1 MGLRTSLLR
10 QLENPS
16 LSVDSRAELRCGL
29 ARELEDKGEYESARE
44 VLGELWKR
52 IGEHPQV
59 AGLQLSI
66 AAEVLLRAGVLT
78 GAIGSKSQM
87 ADAQETAKNLISES
101 LTVFKLL
108 SYKKKIAEAQIELA
122 LCYWRT
128 GEYNEARDLLKDILK
143 RLTTDSELRA
153 KAVLRLV
160 IVERADANYS
170 EALNILTEHAALF
183 QKINNPTLKG
193 SYHVTLGNVLE
204 GLWES
209 EQKQDYL
216 DRILI
221 EYTAAS
227 YHFEQAQHKCYRAN
241 VENNLGFIYFT
252 ISRFKDAHQ
261 HLDKARRIL
270 TSLKDSVTIAQVD
283 ETRARVFLKEKRYSE
298 AEKVARL
305 AIKTLEQSDRQS
317 LLVEALITH
326 GTVLARLGRH
336 SVALSIFRQAV
347 DISQQIGSLNR
358 AAEAA
363 LTAFQEMGD
372 HLISDD
378 ARSLLAGQT
387 LSDEIKQFEHHL
399 IKHALDASQ
408 GSVTYAA
415 KSLGISYQSL
425 GYMLETRHK
434 DLSTARVPKR
444 SRKAA
449 ALERVS

>member
-1 MGLRTSLLR
+1 MSLRTSLLR

-16 LSVDSRAELRCGL
+16 LSVDSRAELRCDL
-29 ARELEDKGEYESARE
+29 AREFEDKGEYEDARE
-44 VLGELWKR
+44 ALGELWSR

-59 AGLQLSI
+59 TGLQSSI
-66 AAEVLLRAGVLT
+66 AGEVLLRVGVLT
-78 GAIGSKSQM
+78 GAIGSKNRI

-101 LTVFKLL
+101 LTIFKLL
-108 SYKKKIAEAQIELA
+108 SYKKRIAEAQIELA

-128 GEYNEARDLLKDILK
+128 REYNEARDVLTETLKQ
-143 RLTTDSELRA
+143 LTTVSELKA

-160 IVERADANYS
+160 IVERADANYT
-170 EALNILTEHAALF
+170 EALNILTEHAVLF
-183 QKINNPTLKG
+183 QTINNPTIKG

-204 GLWES
+204 GFWES

-227 YHFEQAQHKCYRAN
+227 YHFEQAEHKCYRAN

-252 ISRFKDAHQ
+252 INRFKEAHE

-270 TSLKDSVTIAQVD
+270 ATLKDASTIAQVD
-283 ETRARVFLKEKRYSE
+283 ETRARVFLKEKRYSQ
-298 AEKVARL
+298 AEKVARA

-326 GTVLARLGRH
+326 GTVLARVGRY
-336 SVALSIFRQAV
+336 SVALSTLRRAIE
-347 DISQQIGSLNR
+347 ISQQIGSLNR

-363 LTAFQEMGD
+363 LTAFQEIGD
-372 HLISDD
+372 HLACED
-378 ARSLLAGQT
+378 ARSLPAGRK
-387 LSDEIKQFEHHL
+387 LGDEIKQFEHDL
-399 IKHALDASQ
+399 IKHALDAAQ

-415 KSLGISYQSL
+415 RSLGISYQSL
-425 GYMLETRHK
+425 GYMLESRHK
-434 DLSTARVPKR
+434 DLAVARTPRRKR
-444 SRKAA
+444 KSK
-449 ALERVS
+449 